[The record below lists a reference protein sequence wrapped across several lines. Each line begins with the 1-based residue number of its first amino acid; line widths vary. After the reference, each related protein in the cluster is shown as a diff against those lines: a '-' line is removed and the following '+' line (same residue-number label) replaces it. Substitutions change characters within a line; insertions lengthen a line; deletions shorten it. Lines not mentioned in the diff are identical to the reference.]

1 MTPGV
6 DAFQSMPNK
15 ASPHAPAKGRLAI
28 VPQKVES
35 DESAC
40 LTLSK
45 EIQANIA
52 SSSGPSSYSKASEVK
67 QSQPSENNRDL
78 INRIAM
84 TRSSGPVNIDIGT
97 INRLKVNDFEAFLGQ
112 RVKKKVADFEYINN
126 QSRIVYSVGLN
137 KNYQSSMVQE
147 RTSSTLEK
155 LMLLNNDVEKR
166 SMVLKD
172 RVSALLRGKPKHE
185 VTPKMN
191 SLVKDMDSH
200 SQNYSERLQRNC
212 LNFFMPLKSLQT
224 TFSSKFKIITTNPTD
239 KPDFHRSNPPTL
251 SPTLVYSASK
261 PVKKL
266 FQSSPP
272 KLKKSKK
279 KLAIRPSSKPA
290 SSSNSKLDTESPAL
304 PVRKHRRRSKSMKLC
319 HPSEEYRTMQTSIPA
334 TTKNYESRD
343 QSMSLKF
350 DKVKKRSGCSAVDTG
365 QSLRKCLIDLQKAHL
380 GIKSA
385 LRHINQPQKV
395 AYRDQ
400 M

>member
-6 DAFQSMPNK
+6 DAFQSMTNK

-28 VPQKVES
+28 VPQKVEP

-45 EIQANIA
+45 ENQANIA
-52 SSSGPSSYSKASEVK
+52 SSSGPSTYSKTSEVK

-112 RVKKKVADFEYINN
+112 RVKKKVADFDYMNT
-126 QSRIVYSVGLN
+126 QSRIVHSTGLN
-137 KNYQSSMVQE
+137 KNHQSSMLQE

-166 SMVLKD
+166 SMVLKE
-172 RVSALLRGKPKHE
+172 RVSALLKGKPKHE
-185 VTPKMN
+185 VTSRMN

-200 SQNYSERLQRNC
+200 SQNHSERLQRNC
-212 LNFFMPLKSLQT
+212 LKKIMLLKELQPT
-224 TFSSKFKIITTNPTD
+224 LSSKFKIITTNPTD
-239 KPDFHRSNPPTL
+239 KPEFHPSNPPTL
-251 SPTLVYSASK
+251 SPTLEYGASK

-272 KLKKSKK
+272 KPKTSKK

-290 SSSNSKLDTESPAL
+290 SSINAKLDTESPAL
-304 PVRKHRRRSKSMKLC
+304 PVRKHRRGSKSMKLC
-319 HPSEEYRTMQTSIPA
+319 HPSEEYRTMKTSIPA

-350 DKVKKRSGCSAVDTG
+350 DKVNKRPGCGTFDTG

-385 LRHINQPQKV
+385 LRQITQPQKV
-395 AYRDQ
+395 ISRDQ